1 MTISNPG
8 KGQRIK
14 HTRRY
19 ARQYQT
25 HLQLLAHTSARL
37 RVTLDAIVVP
47 ASRPAFNL
55 DHAVTL
61 ARALRCHLVV
71 LCSLKAQAAE
81 VNNLLDLRNFT
92 QGIVVD
98 LPEGYT
104 LPKLD
109 LGTSRLASLGLPH
122 SCVNPNG
129 DLSTKRNIGL
139 LLARMVGWERIF
151 FLDDDIRDLDAS
163 DLREVATMLGP
174 YRAVGMRAVDFP
186 DNSVVCHGHR
196 KTGGDQDVFISG
208 SVLAVHCTEDIAFFP
223 EVYNEDW
230 FFFYHAAEAQRLG
243 RHSRDATQLRYD
255 PFADPQ
261 RAAGQEFGDV
271 MAEGLYG
278 LLHDRIGADYATN
291 DYWQS
296 FLDSR
301 MRFLEGVLAR
311 SETVEP
317 LLRQRIVSSVEAAM
331 TWTRQIEPSMC
342 EHYVTCWRRD
352 LGTWAQRLKDTPTL
366 LSAKGAFRELGL
378 VPSGPSLYSLAGIMG
393 ESAYVV
399 SKGSATGQIP
409 VRPGSGE
416 NRHLRGLVRRAIVLE
431 ERAEPPD
438 VSRDRDNRPLTV
450 GRHRVSPELPV
461 AGLSGITEYLYSQ
474 LRAFLAELGPQ
485 LLLLYRRVR
494 QNGLFLR

>member
-1 MTISNPG
+1 MAISNLS
-8 KGQRIK
+8 KGVRIK
-14 HTRRY
+14 RTWQY

-37 RVTLDAIVVP
+37 KVSLDAIVVP

-55 DHAVTL
+55 DLAVTL

-81 VNNLLDLRNFT
+81 VNDLLDLRNFT
-92 QGIVVD
+92 EAIVVD
-98 LPEGYT
+98 LPEGYS

-109 LGTSRLASLGLPH
+109 LGTSKPPSLGLPDN
-122 SCVNPNG
+122 CVNPNG

-151 FLDDDIRDLDAS
+151 FLDDDIRDLDAA

-208 SVLAVHCTEDIAFFP
+208 SVLAVQCTDAIAFFP
-223 EVYNEDW
+223 EIYNEDW

-278 LLHDRIGADYATN
+278 LLHDRIGAEYATS
-291 DYWQS
+291 DYWRS

-301 MRFLEGVLAR
+301 MGFLEGVLDR
-311 SETVEP
+311 SERVEP
-317 LLRQRIVSSVEAAM
+317 LLRRRIASSIEAAL
-331 TWTRQIEPSMC
+331 TWNRQIEPSMC
-342 EHYVTCWRRD
+342 EHYLALWRQD
-352 LGTWAQRLKDTPTL
+352 LGAWGQRLKDAPTP
-366 LSAKGAFRELGL
+366 LSAKAALRELDL
-378 VPSGPSLYSLAGIMG
+378 MPSGPSLYALAGIMG
-393 ESAYVV
+393 GSVHDGPKDAAAGQVSVSA
-399 SKGSATGQIP
+399 G
-409 VRPGSGE
+409 PGGLRRVGE
-416 NRHLRGLVRRAIVLE
+416 LVRRAIVVE
-431 ERAEPPD
+431 ERSEPPD
-438 VSRDRDNRPLTV
+438 VGRNRDNRPSTV
-450 GRHRVSPELPV
+450 GRHRVSSELP
-461 AGLSGITEYLYSQ
+461 ATALSDITEVLYRQ
-474 LRAFLAELGPQ
+474 LREYLAALRPH
-485 LLLLYRRVR
+485 LLLLYRRAR
-494 QNGLFLR
+494 HNGRIPW